1 MLNGYDT
8 TRTLITE
15 RKMTMYEQP
24 TPQPPMKHK
33 GNPLGYFLMGLFGVM
48 VGALL
53 VWFIVGPKPQTDSA
67 TTPSNVTTQQVATDV
82 TTDATDAVGKVSKA
96 VVGITNIQKVADFW
110 SQQTGEQEAGSGS
123 GVIYK
128 IEDGKAFIVTNYH
141 VIENAERL
149 EVTLDEGSKREAEL
163 LGGDMWTDLAVIA
176 IDAKDI
182 TTVAQFGDSDS
193 LKQGE
198 PVLAIGNPLGLD
210 FYGSVTQG
218 VVSGVDRTMPIDFNK
233 DGIADWEQEVLQTD
247 AAINPGNS
255 GGALVNIKGDVI
267 GINSMKI
274 AVAKVEGLGF
284 AIPINAAIPIIEE
297 LEQRGEVQRP
307 VLGVSLTDLTNVPA
321 FYQQQTLQIP
331 KEITTGVV
339 ITDIVRGSAAA
350 EAGAKQYDVIVEMD
364 GEKIESASDLRKHLY
379 NKKKIGDE
387 LTMKVYR
394 QGKLVELQAKLVDDK
409 TL

>member
-1 MLNGYDT
+1 MLSGYDKT
-8 TRTLITE
+8 IENRERT
-15 RKMTMYEQP
+15 MTMNEQP
-24 TPQPPMKHK
+24 KRS
-33 GNPLGYFLMGLFGVM
+33 GSSLGYFLMGLFGIM

-53 VWFIVGPKPQTDSA
+53 VWFIVGPEQQTQPE
-67 TTPSNVTTQQVATDV
+67 PSKVVPTEQVTTSV
-82 TTDATDAVGKVSKA
+82 TTDATKAVDKVSQA
-96 VVGITNIQKVADFW
+96 VVGITNIQKVSDFW

-128 IEDGKAFIVTNYH
+128 VEKGKAFIVTNYH

-149 EVTLDEGSKREAEL
+149 EVTLAEGVKREAEL

-176 IDAKDI
+176 VDADGID
-182 TTVAQFGDSDS
+182 TVATFGDSDA

-233 DGIADWEQEVLQTD
+233 DGVADWEQEVLQTD

-255 GGALVNIKGDVI
+255 GGALVNIEGDVI

-307 VLGVSLTDLTNVPA
+307 VLGVSLTDLTSVPA

-339 ITDIVRGSAAA
+339 ITNIEPGSAAA
-350 EAGAKQYDVIVEMD
+350 TAGAEQYDVIVEMD

-379 NKKKIGDE
+379 NKKKIGDD
-387 LTMKVYR
+387 LTIKVYR

>member
-1 MLNGYDT
+1 MLSGYDKT
-8 TRTLITE
+8 IENRERT
-15 RKMTMYEQP
+15 MTMNEQP
-24 TPQPPMKHK
+24 KRS
-33 GNPLGYFLMGLFGVM
+33 GSSLGYFLMGLFGIM

-53 VWFIVGPKPQTDSA
+53 VWFIVGPEQQTQPE
-67 TTPSNVTTQQVATDV
+67 PSKVVPTEQVTTSV
-82 TTDATDAVGKVSKA
+82 TTDATKAVDKVSQA
-96 VVGITNIQKVADFW
+96 VVGITNIQKVSDFW

-128 IEDGKAFIVTNYH
+128 VEKGKAFIVTNYH

-149 EVTLDEGSKREAEL
+149 EVTLAEGVKREAEL

-176 IDAKDI
+176 VDADGID
-182 TTVAQFGDSDS
+182 TVATFGDSDA

-218 VVSGVDRTMPIDFNK
+218 VVSGMDRTMPIDFNK
-233 DGIADWEQEVLQTD
+233 DGVADWEQEVLQTD

-255 GGALVNIKGDVI
+255 GGALVNIEGDVI

-307 VLGVSLTDLTNVPA
+307 VLGVSLTDLTSVPA

-339 ITDIVRGSAAA
+339 ITNIEPGSAAA
-350 EAGAKQYDVIVEMD
+350 TAGAEQYDVIVEMD

-379 NKKKIGDE
+379 NKKKIGDD
-387 LTMKVYR
+387 LTIKVYR

>member
-1 MLNGYDT
+1 MN
-8 TRTLITE
+8 
-15 RKMTMYEQP
+15 EQP
-24 TPQPPMKHK
+24 KRS
-33 GNPLGYFLMGLFGVM
+33 GSSLGYFLMGLFGIM

-53 VWFIVGPKPQTDSA
+53 VWFIVGPDQQTKQD
-67 TTPSNVTTQQVATDV
+67 TTKDVTPTEQVATSV
-82 TTDATDAVGKVSKA
+82 TTDATKAVDKVSKA
-96 VVGITNIQKVADFW
+96 VVGITNIQKVSDFW
-110 SQQTGEQEAGSGS
+110 SQQSGEQEAGSGS

-128 IEDGKAFIVTNYH
+128 VENGKAFIVTNYH

-149 EVTLDEGSKREAEL
+149 EVTLAEGVKREAEL

-176 IDAKDI
+176 MDAEDID
-182 TTVAQFGDSDS
+182 TVATFGDSDA

-233 DGIADWEQEVLQTD
+233 DGVADWEQEVLQTD

-307 VLGVSLTDLTNVPA
+307 VLGVALTDLTNVPA
-321 FYQQQTLQIP
+321 FYQQQTLQMP

-339 ITDIVRGSAAA
+339 ITNIEPGSAAA
-350 EAGAKQYDVIVEMD
+350 KAGAEQYDVIVEMD

-379 NKKKIGDE
+379 TKKKIGDD

>member
-1 MLNGYDT
+1 MLSGYDT
-8 TRTLITE
+8 SIENRE
-15 RKMTMYEQP
+15 RKMHMNEQP
-24 TPQPPMKHK
+24 KRS
-33 GNPLGYFLMGLFGVM
+33 GSSFGYFLMGLFGIM

-53 VWFIVGPKPQTDSA
+53 VWFIVGPDQQTKQD
-67 TTPSNVTTQQVATDV
+67 TTKDVTPTEQVATSV
-82 TTDATDAVGKVSKA
+82 TTDATKAVDKVSKA
-96 VVGITNIQKVADFW
+96 VVGITNIQKVSDFW
-110 SQQTGEQEAGSGS
+110 SQQSGEQEAGSGS

-128 IEDGKAFIVTNYH
+128 MENGKAFIVTNYH

-149 EVTLDEGSKREAEL
+149 EVTLAEGVKREAEL

-176 IDAKDI
+176 MDAEDID
-182 TTVAQFGDSDS
+182 TVATFGDSDA

-233 DGIADWEQEVLQTD
+233 DGVADWEQEVLQTD

-307 VLGVSLTDLTNVPA
+307 VLGVALTDLTNVPA
-321 FYQQQTLQIP
+321 FYQQQTLQVP

-339 ITDIVRGSAAA
+339 ITNIELGSAAA
-350 EAGAKQYDVIVEMD
+350 TAGAEQYDVIVEMD

-379 NKKKIGDE
+379 TKKKIGDD

>member
-1 MLNGYDT
+1 
-8 TRTLITE
+8 
-15 RKMTMYEQP
+15 MYEQP

>member
-1 MLNGYDT
+1 
-8 TRTLITE
+8 
-15 RKMTMYEQP
+15 MYEQP

-33 GNPLGYFLMGLFGVM
+33 GNSLGYFLMGLFGVM

>member
-1 MLNGYDT
+1 MLSGYDT
-8 TRTLITE
+8 SIENRE
-15 RKMTMYEQP
+15 RKMHMNEQP
-24 TPQPPMKHK
+24 KRS
-33 GNPLGYFLMGLFGVM
+33 GSSLGYFLMGLFGIM

-53 VWFIVGPKPQTDSA
+53 VWFIVGPDQQTKQD
-67 TTPSNVTTQQVATDV
+67 TTKDVTPTEQVATSV
-82 TTDATDAVGKVSKA
+82 TTDATKAVDKVSKA
-96 VVGITNIQKVADFW
+96 VVGITNIQKVSDFW
-110 SQQTGEQEAGSGS
+110 SQQSGEQEAGSGS

-128 IEDGKAFIVTNYH
+128 VENGKAFIVTNYH

-149 EVTLDEGSKREAEL
+149 EVTLAEGVKREAEL

-176 IDAKDI
+176 MDAEDID
-182 TTVAQFGDSDS
+182 TVATFGDSDA

-233 DGIADWEQEVLQTD
+233 DGVADWEQEVLQTD

-297 LEQRGEVQRP
+297 LEQSGEVQRP
-307 VLGVSLTDLTNVPA
+307 VLGVALTDLTNVPA
-321 FYQQQTLQIP
+321 FYQQQTLQVP

-339 ITDIVRGSAAA
+339 ITNIEPGSAAA
-350 EAGAKQYDVIVEMD
+350 TAGAEQYDVIVEMD

-379 NKKKIGDE
+379 TKKKIGDD

>member
-1 MLNGYDT
+1 MN
-8 TRTLITE
+8 
-15 RKMTMYEQP
+15 EQP
-24 TPQPPMKHK
+24 KRS
-33 GNPLGYFLMGLFGVM
+33 GSSLGYFLMGLFGIM

-53 VWFIVGPKPQTDSA
+53 VWFIVGPEQQTE
-67 TTPSNVTTQQVATDV
+67 PSKVVPTEQVTTSV
-82 TTDATDAVGKVSKA
+82 TTDATKAVDKVSQA
-96 VVGITNIQKVADFW
+96 VVGITNIQKVSDFW

-128 IEDGKAFIVTNYH
+128 VEKGKAFIVTNYH

-149 EVTLDEGSKREAEL
+149 EVTLAEGVKREAEL

-176 IDAKDI
+176 VDADGID
-182 TTVAQFGDSDS
+182 TVATFGDSDA

-233 DGIADWEQEVLQTD
+233 DGVADWEQEVLQTD

-255 GGALVNIKGDVI
+255 GGALVNIEGDVI

-307 VLGVSLTDLTNVPA
+307 VLGVSLTDLTSVPA

-339 ITDIVRGSAAA
+339 ITNIEPGSAAA
-350 EAGAKQYDVIVEMD
+350 TAGAEQYDVIVEMD
-364 GEKIESASDLRKHLY
+364 GEKIDSASDLRKHLY
-379 NKKKIGDE
+379 TKKKIGDD
-387 LTMKVYR
+387 LTIKVYR

>member
-1 MLNGYDT
+1 
-8 TRTLITE
+8 
-15 RKMTMYEQP
+15 MTMNEQP
-24 TPQPPMKHK
+24 KRS
-33 GNPLGYFLMGLFGVM
+33 GSSLGYFLMGLFGIM

-53 VWFIVGPKPQTDSA
+53 VWFIVGPEQQTQPE
-67 TTPSNVTTQQVATDV
+67 PSKVVPTEQVTTSV
-82 TTDATDAVGKVSKA
+82 TTDATKAVDKVSQA
-96 VVGITNIQKVADFW
+96 VVGITNIQKVSDFW

-128 IEDGKAFIVTNYH
+128 VEKGKAFIVTNYH

-149 EVTLDEGSKREAEL
+149 EVTLAEGVKREAEL

-176 IDAKDI
+176 VDADGID
-182 TTVAQFGDSDS
+182 TVATFGDSDA

-233 DGIADWEQEVLQTD
+233 DGVADWEQEVLQTD

-255 GGALVNIKGDVI
+255 GGALVNIEGDVI

-307 VLGVSLTDLTNVPA
+307 VLGVSLTDLTSVPA

-339 ITDIVRGSAAA
+339 ITNIEPGSAAA
-350 EAGAKQYDVIVEMD
+350 TAGAEQYDVIVEMD

-379 NKKKIGDE
+379 NKKKIGDD
-387 LTMKVYR
+387 LTIKVYR

>member
-1 MLNGYDT
+1 MLSGYDKT
-8 TRTLITE
+8 IENRERT
-15 RKMTMYEQP
+15 MTMNEQP
-24 TPQPPMKHK
+24 KSS
-33 GNPLGYFLMGLFGVM
+33 GSSLGYFLMGLFGIM

-53 VWFIVGPKPQTDSA
+53 VWFIVGPEQQTQPE
-67 TTPSNVTTQQVATDV
+67 PSKVVPTEQVTTSV
-82 TTDATDAVGKVSKA
+82 TTDATKAVDKVSQA
-96 VVGITNIQKVADFW
+96 VVGITNIQKVSDFW

-128 IEDGKAFIVTNYH
+128 VEKGKAFIVTNYH

-149 EVTLDEGSKREAEL
+149 EVTLAEGVKREAEL

-176 IDAKDI
+176 VDADGID
-182 TTVAQFGDSDS
+182 TVATFGDSDA

-233 DGIADWEQEVLQTD
+233 DGVADWEQEVLQTD

-255 GGALVNIKGDVI
+255 GGALVNIEGDVI

-307 VLGVSLTDLTNVPA
+307 VLGVSLTDLTSVPA

-339 ITDIVRGSAAA
+339 ITNIEPGSAAA
-350 EAGAKQYDVIVEMD
+350 TAGAEQYDVIVEMD

-379 NKKKIGDE
+379 NKKKIGDD
-387 LTMKVYR
+387 LTIKVYR

>member
-1 MLNGYDT
+1 MLSGYDT
-8 TRTLITE
+8 SIENRE
-15 RKMTMYEQP
+15 RKMHMNEQP
-24 TPQPPMKHK
+24 KRS
-33 GNPLGYFLMGLFGVM
+33 GSSLGYFLMGLFGIM

-53 VWFIVGPKPQTDSA
+53 VWFIVGPDQQTKQD
-67 TTPSNVTTQQVATDV
+67 TTKDVTPTEQVATSV
-82 TTDATDAVGKVSKA
+82 TTDATKAVDKVSKA
-96 VVGITNIQKVADFW
+96 VVGITNIQKVSDFW
-110 SQQTGEQEAGSGS
+110 SQQSGEQEAGSGS

-128 IEDGKAFIVTNYH
+128 VENGKAFIVTNYH

-149 EVTLDEGSKREAEL
+149 EVTLAEGVKREAEL

-176 IDAKDI
+176 MDAEDID
-182 TTVAQFGDSDS
+182 TVATFGDSDA

-233 DGIADWEQEVLQTD
+233 DGVADWEQEVLQTD

-307 VLGVSLTDLTNVPA
+307 VLGVALTDLTNVPA
-321 FYQQQTLQIP
+321 FYQQQTLQMP

-339 ITDIVRGSAAA
+339 ITNIEPGSAAA
-350 EAGAKQYDVIVEMD
+350 KAGAEQYDVIVEMD

-379 NKKKIGDE
+379 TKKKIGDD

>member
-1 MLNGYDT
+1 MLSGYDT
-8 TRTLITE
+8 SIENRE
-15 RKMTMYEQP
+15 RKMHMNEQP
-24 TPQPPMKHK
+24 KRS
-33 GNPLGYFLMGLFGVM
+33 GSSLGYFLMGLFGIM

-53 VWFIVGPKPQTDSA
+53 VWFIVGPDQQTKQD
-67 TTPSNVTTQQVATDV
+67 TTKDVTPTEQVATSV
-82 TTDATDAVGKVSKA
+82 TTDATKAVDKVSKA
-96 VVGITNIQKVADFW
+96 VVGITNIQKVSDFW
-110 SQQTGEQEAGSGS
+110 SQQSGEQEAGSGS

-128 IEDGKAFIVTNYH
+128 VENGKAFIVTNYH

-149 EVTLDEGSKREAEL
+149 EVTLAEGVKREAEL

-176 IDAKDI
+176 MDAEDID
-182 TTVAQFGDSDS
+182 TVATFGDSDA

-233 DGIADWEQEVLQTD
+233 DGVADWEQEVLQTD

-307 VLGVSLTDLTNVPA
+307 VLGVALTDLTNVPA
-321 FYQQQTLQIP
+321 FYQQQTLQVP

-339 ITDIVRGSAAA
+339 ITNIEPGSAAA
-350 EAGAKQYDVIVEMD
+350 TAGAEQYDVIVEMD

-379 NKKKIGDE
+379 TKKKIGDD

>member
-1 MLNGYDT
+1 
-8 TRTLITE
+8 
-15 RKMTMYEQP
+15 
-24 TPQPPMKHK
+24 
-33 GNPLGYFLMGLFGVM
+33 
-48 VGALL
+48 
-53 VWFIVGPKPQTDSA
+53 
-67 TTPSNVTTQQVATDV
+67 
-82 TTDATDAVGKVSKA
+82 
-96 VVGITNIQKVADFW
+96 
-110 SQQTGEQEAGSGS
+110 
-123 GVIYK
+123 
-128 IEDGKAFIVTNYH
+128 
-141 VIENAERL
+141 
-149 EVTLDEGSKREAEL
+149 
-163 LGGDMWTDLAVIA
+163 
-176 IDAKDI
+176 
-182 TTVAQFGDSDS
+182 
-193 LKQGE
+193 
-198 PVLAIGNPLGLD
+198 
-210 FYGSVTQG
+210 
-218 VVSGVDRTMPIDFNK
+218 
-233 DGIADWEQEVLQTD
+233 
-247 AAINPGNS
+247 
-255 GGALVNIKGDVI
+255 
-267 GINSMKI
+267 MKI

>member
-1 MLNGYDT
+1 MLSGYDT
-8 TRTLITE
+8 SIENRE
-15 RKMTMYEQP
+15 RKMHMNEQP
-24 TPQPPMKHK
+24 KRS
-33 GNPLGYFLMGLFGVM
+33 GSSLGYFLMGLFGIM

-53 VWFIVGPKPQTDSA
+53 VWFIVGPDQQAKQD
-67 TTPSNVTTQQVATDV
+67 TTKDVTPTEQVATSV
-82 TTDATDAVGKVSKA
+82 TTDATKAVDKVSKA
-96 VVGITNIQKVADFW
+96 VVGITNIQKVSDFW
-110 SQQTGEQEAGSGS
+110 SQQSGEQEAGSGS

-128 IEDGKAFIVTNYH
+128 VENGKAFIVTNYH

-149 EVTLDEGSKREAEL
+149 EVTLAEGVKREAEL

-176 IDAKDI
+176 MDAEDID
-182 TTVAQFGDSDS
+182 TVATFGDSDA

-233 DGIADWEQEVLQTD
+233 DGVADWEQEVLQTD

-307 VLGVSLTDLTNVPA
+307 VLGVALTDLTNVPA
-321 FYQQQTLQIP
+321 FYQQQTLQMP

-339 ITDIVRGSAAA
+339 ITNIEPGSAAA
-350 EAGAKQYDVIVEMD
+350 KAGAEQYDVIVEMD

-379 NKKKIGDE
+379 TKKKIGDD

>member
-1 MLNGYDT
+1 
-8 TRTLITE
+8 
-15 RKMTMYEQP
+15 MTMYEQP

>member
-1 MLNGYDT
+1 MLSGYDKT
-8 TRTLITE
+8 IENRERT
-15 RKMTMYEQP
+15 MTMNEQP
-24 TPQPPMKHK
+24 KRS
-33 GNPLGYFLMGLFGVM
+33 GSSLGYFLMGLFGIM

-53 VWFIVGPKPQTDSA
+53 VWFIVGPEQQTQPE
-67 TTPSNVTTQQVATDV
+67 PSKVVPTEQVTTSV
-82 TTDATDAVGKVSKA
+82 TTDATKAVDKVSQA
-96 VVGITNIQKVADFW
+96 VVGITNIQKVSDFW

-128 IEDGKAFIVTNYH
+128 VEKGKAFIVTNYH

-149 EVTLDEGSKREAEL
+149 EVTLAEGVKREAKL

-176 IDAKDI
+176 VDADGID
-182 TTVAQFGDSDS
+182 TVATFGDSDA

-218 VVSGVDRTMPIDFNK
+218 VVSGMDRTMPIDFNK
-233 DGIADWEQEVLQTD
+233 DGVADWEQEVLQTD

-255 GGALVNIKGDVI
+255 GGALVNIEGDVI

-307 VLGVSLTDLTNVPA
+307 VLGVALTDLTNVPA

-339 ITDIVRGSAAA
+339 ITNIEPGSAAA
-350 EAGAKQYDVIVEMD
+350 TAGAEQYDVIVEMD

-379 NKKKIGDE
+379 NKKKIGDD
-387 LTMKVYR
+387 LTIKVYR

>member
-1 MLNGYDT
+1 MQL
-8 TRTLITE
+8 RVSSSS
-15 RKMTMYEQP
+15 P
-24 TPQPPMKHK
+24 
-33 GNPLGYFLMGLFGVM
+33 FL
-48 VGALL
+48 
-53 VWFIVGPKPQTDSA
+53 
-67 TTPSNVTTQQVATDV
+67 
-82 TTDATDAVGKVSKA
+82 
-96 VVGITNIQKVADFW
+96 
-110 SQQTGEQEAGSGS
+110 QQTQEAGSGS

-128 IEDGKAFIVTNYH
+128 VENGKAFIVTNYH

-149 EVTLDEGSKREAEL
+149 EVTLAEGVKREAEL

-176 IDAKDI
+176 MDAEDID
-182 TTVAQFGDSDS
+182 TVATFGDSDA

-233 DGIADWEQEVLQTD
+233 DGVADWEQEVLQTD

-307 VLGVSLTDLTNVPA
+307 VLGVALTDLTNVPA
-321 FYQQQTLQIP
+321 FYQQQTLQMP

-339 ITDIVRGSAAA
+339 ITNIEPGSAAA
-350 EAGAKQYDVIVEMD
+350 KAGAEQYDVIVEMD

-379 NKKKIGDE
+379 TKKKIGDD

>member
-1 MLNGYDT
+1 MLSGYDKT
-8 TRTLITE
+8 IENRERT
-15 RKMTMYEQP
+15 MTMNEQP
-24 TPQPPMKHK
+24 KRS
-33 GNPLGYFLMGLFGVM
+33 GSSLGYFLMGLFGIM

-53 VWFIVGPKPQTDSA
+53 VWFIVGPEQQTQPE
-67 TTPSNVTTQQVATDV
+67 PSKVVPTEQVTTSV
-82 TTDATDAVGKVSKA
+82 TTDATKAVDKVSQA
-96 VVGITNIQKVADFW
+96 VVGITNIQKVSDFW

-128 IEDGKAFIVTNYH
+128 VEKGKAFIVTNYH

-149 EVTLDEGSKREAEL
+149 EVTLAEGVKREAEL

-176 IDAKDI
+176 VDADGID
-182 TTVAQFGDSDS
+182 TVATFGDSDA

-233 DGIADWEQEVLQTD
+233 DGVADWEQEVLQTD

-255 GGALVNIKGDVI
+255 GGALVNIEGDVI

-307 VLGVSLTDLTNVPA
+307 VLGVALTDLTNVPA

-339 ITDIVRGSAAA
+339 ITNIEPGSAAA
-350 EAGAKQYDVIVEMD
+350 TAGAEQYDVIGEMD

-379 NKKKIGDE
+379 NKKKIGDD
-387 LTMKVYR
+387 LTIKVYR

>member
-1 MLNGYDT
+1 
-8 TRTLITE
+8 
-15 RKMTMYEQP
+15 MTMYEQP

-33 GNPLGYFLMGLFGVM
+33 GNSLGYFLMGLFGVM

>member
-1 MLNGYDT
+1 MLSGYDKT
-8 TRTLITE
+8 IENRERT
-15 RKMTMYEQP
+15 MTMNEQP
-24 TPQPPMKHK
+24 KRS
-33 GNPLGYFLMGLFGVM
+33 GSSLGYFLMGLFGIM

-53 VWFIVGPKPQTDSA
+53 VWFIVGPEQQTQPE
-67 TTPSNVTTQQVATDV
+67 PSKVVPTEQVTTSV
-82 TTDATDAVGKVSKA
+82 TTDATKAVDKVSQA
-96 VVGITNIQKVADFW
+96 VVGITNIQKVSDFW

-128 IEDGKAFIVTNYH
+128 VEKGKAFIVTNYH

-149 EVTLDEGSKREAEL
+149 EVTLAEGVKREAKL

-176 IDAKDI
+176 VDADGID
-182 TTVAQFGDSDS
+182 TVATFGDSDA

-218 VVSGVDRTMPIDFNK
+218 VVSGMDRTMPIDFNK
-233 DGIADWEQEVLQTD
+233 DGVADWEQEVLQTD

-255 GGALVNIKGDVI
+255 GGALVNIEGDVI

-307 VLGVSLTDLTNVPA
+307 VLGVSLTDLTSVPA

-339 ITDIVRGSAAA
+339 ITNIEPGSAAA
-350 EAGAKQYDVIVEMD
+350 TAGAEQYDVIVEMD
-364 GEKIESASDLRKHLY
+364 GEKIDSASDLRKHLY
-379 NKKKIGDE
+379 NKKKIGDD
-387 LTMKVYR
+387 LTIKVYR

>member
-1 MLNGYDT
+1 MLSGYDKT
-8 TRTLITE
+8 IENRERT
-15 RKMTMYEQP
+15 MTMNEQP
-24 TPQPPMKHK
+24 KRS
-33 GNPLGYFLMGLFGVM
+33 GSSLGYFLMGLFGIM

-53 VWFIVGPKPQTDSA
+53 VWFIVGPEQQTQPE
-67 TTPSNVTTQQVATDV
+67 PSKVVPTEQVTTSV
-82 TTDATDAVGKVSKA
+82 TTDATKAVDKVSQA
-96 VVGITNIQKVADFW
+96 VVGITNIQKVSDFW

-128 IEDGKAFIVTNYH
+128 VEKGKAFIVTNYH

-149 EVTLDEGSKREAEL
+149 EVTLAEGVKREAEL

-176 IDAKDI
+176 VDADGID
-182 TTVAQFGDSDS
+182 TVATFGDSDA

-233 DGIADWEQEVLQTD
+233 DGVADWEQEVLQTD

-255 GGALVNIKGDVI
+255 GGALVNIEGDVI

-307 VLGVSLTDLTNVPA
+307 VLGVALTDLTNVPA

-339 ITDIVRGSAAA
+339 ITNIEPGSAAA
-350 EAGAKQYDVIVEMD
+350 TAGAEQYDVIVEMD

-379 NKKKIGDE
+379 NKKKIGDD
-387 LTMKVYR
+387 LTIKVYR

>member
-1 MLNGYDT
+1 MLSGYDKT
-8 TRTLITE
+8 IENTE
-15 RKMTMYEQP
+15 RTMTMNEQP
-24 TPQPPMKHK
+24 KRS
-33 GNPLGYFLMGLFGVM
+33 GSSLGYFLMGLFGIM

-53 VWFIVGPKPQTDSA
+53 VWFIVGPEQQTQPE
-67 TTPSNVTTQQVATDV
+67 PSKVVPTEQVTTSV
-82 TTDATDAVGKVSKA
+82 TTDATKAVDKVSQA
-96 VVGITNIQKVADFW
+96 VVGITNIQKVSDFW

-128 IEDGKAFIVTNYH
+128 VEKGKAFIVTNYH

-149 EVTLDEGSKREAEL
+149 EVTLAEGVKREAEL

-176 IDAKDI
+176 VDADGID
-182 TTVAQFGDSDS
+182 TVATFGDSDA

-233 DGIADWEQEVLQTD
+233 DGVADWEQEVLQTD

-255 GGALVNIKGDVI
+255 GGALVNIEGDVI

-307 VLGVSLTDLTNVPA
+307 VLGVSLTDLTSVPA

-339 ITDIVRGSAAA
+339 ITNIEPGSAAA
-350 EAGAKQYDVIVEMD
+350 TAGAEQYDVIVEMD

-379 NKKKIGDE
+379 NKKKIGDD
-387 LTMKVYR
+387 LTIKVYR